1 MKNINLFYQCHV
13 TGQNSAIWQLQ
24 CHLRIIYQQFGQQI
38 VIVSPQNCEI
48 GWFIPSQIEKLATQ
62 IIQDFQLN
70 PNRLTWIEHDPNYA
84 SRQICSEYS
93 EVTFQWKQAIIATNP
108 HWQAI
113 SNELVDSLIADTDY
127 SGSWSKIHLFTNPS
141 RLLQKN
147 SYLQELKDSTPHY
160 LLA

>member
-13 TGQNSAIWQLQ
+13 SGQDSTIWQLQ
-24 CHLRIIYQQFGQQI
+24 CHLRIIYHQFGQQI
-38 VIVSPQNCEI
+38 VIVSPQNCEV

-62 IIQDFQLN
+62 IIRDFQLN

-127 SGSWSKIHLFTNPS
+127 SDSWSKIHLFTNPLQ
-141 RLLQKN
+141 LLPHN
-147 SYLQELKDSTPHY
+147 SYLRETKDY
-160 LLA
+160 LPALSA